1 MKGYKAFNSDLT
13 CRGFQYEIGKT
24 YEIDEAPIICKRGF
38 HFCADIANCYKFY
51 NMSEDTRI
59 CEIEAIGY
67 IDSNE
72 DEMKYCTNKIR
83 IIKEITDYSR
93 KANSNSSSSGY
104 CNSGDCNS
112 GNCNSGNSNSGY
124 YNSGNCNSGDCNSG
138 NWNSGDSNSGDYN
151 SGNRNSGDSN
161 SGNRNSGDYNSGN
174 CNSGNWNSGDSNSG
188 DYNSGNRNSGVFNTD
203 SEPTIKM
210 FDKDSNWTYSDW
222 YNSKAYSIM
231 STCPHTHSIY
241 IDDYNMTT
249 KEKENHP
256 EYKTIGGYIK
266 TITVTVKDRQ
276 KWWNDLSTSDKE
288 VIKSLPNFDTDK
300 FCECVGINHI

>member
-104 CNSGDCNS
+104 CNSG
-112 GNCNSGNSNSGY
+112 NCNSGN
-124 YNSGNCNSGDCNSG
+124 YNSGDSNSGDCNSG
-138 NWNSGDSNSGDYN
+138 NW
-151 SGNRNSGDSN
+151 
-161 SGNRNSGDYNSGN
+161 
-174 CNSGNWNSGDSNSG
+174 
-188 DYNSGNRNSGVFNTD
+188 NSGNRNSGVFNTD

-288 VIKSLPNFDTDK
+288 VIKSLPNFDADK

>member
-1 MKGYKAFNSDLT
+1 
-13 CRGFQYEIGKT
+13 
-24 YEIDEAPIICKRGF
+24 
-38 HFCADIANCYKFY
+38 
-51 NMSEDTRI
+51 
-59 CEIEAIGY
+59 
-67 IDSNE
+67 
-72 DEMKYCTNKIR
+72 
-83 IIKEITDYSR
+83 
-93 KANSNSSSSGY
+93 
-104 CNSGDCNS
+104 
-112 GNCNSGNSNSGY
+112 
-124 YNSGNCNSGDCNSG
+124 
-138 NWNSGDSNSGDYN
+138 
-151 SGNRNSGDSN
+151 
-161 SGNRNSGDYNSGN
+161 
-174 CNSGNWNSGDSNSG
+174 
-188 DYNSGNRNSGVFNTD
+188 
-203 SEPTIKM
+203 M

-288 VIKSLPNFDTDK
+288 VIKSLPNFDADK